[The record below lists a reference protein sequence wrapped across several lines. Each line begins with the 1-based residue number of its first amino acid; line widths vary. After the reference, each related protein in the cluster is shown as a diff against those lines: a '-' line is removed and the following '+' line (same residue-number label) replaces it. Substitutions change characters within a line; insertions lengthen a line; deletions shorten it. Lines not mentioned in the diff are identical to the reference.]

1 MPRILL
7 LGDIGWRARDGR
19 ARGIRRGSATF
30 AIVYEAQAG
39 TGIGV
44 LGGRGVKGERSR
56 EAQRFLPGLGAT
68 SPGTGGLVSPR
79 GTRGPRPSL
88 ELHWRDT
95 ASRDISPAV
104 PGHPKTQK
112 ISSDSCS
119 QSWGWRTERG
129 PLPRPPRAASA
140 YSPASGR
147 ARGRLSLR
155 TDRSRS
161 GARPL
166 PFARSALAPPP
177 GGGTRGR
184 AGISGRPS

>member
-1 MPRILL
+1 MPRIL

-19 ARGIRRGSATF
+19 AGGTRRGSATF
-30 AIVYEAQAG
+30 VIVYEAQAG
-39 TGIGV
+39 TEIGM

-104 PGHPKTQK
+104 PGHPKTRR
-112 ISSDSCS
+112 SPPTPARRVGAGAPS
-119 QSWGWRTERG
+119 G
-129 PLPRPPRAASA
+129 PPVPRPPRAASA

-147 ARGRLSLR
+147 TRGRLSLR

-161 GARPL
+161 GPRPL